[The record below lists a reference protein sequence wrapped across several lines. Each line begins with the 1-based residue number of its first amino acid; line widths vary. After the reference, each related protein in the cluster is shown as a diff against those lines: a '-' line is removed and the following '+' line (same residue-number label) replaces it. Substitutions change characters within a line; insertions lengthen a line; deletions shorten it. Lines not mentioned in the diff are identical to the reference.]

1 VKPVNNNPAD
11 LFRIP
16 KRVTMAETIADSV
29 AKAIAIGV
37 LAPDERVKET
47 ALAERVG
54 VSRAPIREAL
64 KILHAQGIVTADSS
78 RGFRVASFDEQTI
91 SKVLEVRL
99 ALEAILLRD
108 AILYWRVADPTA
120 SVLDGPISRMREAA
134 ANNDRAASLEADLAF
149 HRAISE
155 AAPNNIAQ
163 ILWSAI
169 ERHVMIIFSLQRY
182 RADDLHSVITHHEK
196 FRNFI
201 RGQIAGDLQP
211 EALREEL
218 ENHLLQVSRMRS
230 ALAKKES

>member
-1 VKPVNNNPAD
+1 MSTNPAD
-11 LFRIP
+11 LFHIP

-37 LAPDERVKET
+37 LAPGERVKET
-47 ALAERVG
+47 VLAERVG

-64 KILHAQGIVTADSS
+64 KILHAQGIVTSDSS
-78 RGFRVASFDEQTI
+78 RGFRVASFDDQTI
-91 SKVLEVRL
+91 EKVLEVRL

-108 AILYWRVADPTA
+108 AIVFWRKHDKNA
-120 SVLDGPISRMREAA
+120 SALEGPISRMREAA
-134 ANNDRAASLEADLAF
+134 ANNDLAASLEADLRF

-155 AAPNNIAQ
+155 AAPNDIVR

-196 FRNFI
+196 FRDFI
-201 RGQIAGDLQP
+201 RTQIAGETEP
-211 EALREEL
+211 EALLEEL

-230 ALAKKES
+230 AQAVKEG